1 MPLDFS
7 YFLLGDA
14 FGFLALLLIGFTAVF
29 RRMHIIIAALGGL
42 FLVSHA
48 AYFIEYTLNLTIVL
62 GYVST
67 TIALAVWLTGT
78 AFLERFRDSLYFH
91 STLSLSAVSLMI
103 IHSAAAG
110 ANLPLLLA
118 ALLLASTV
126 IVGTVK
132 SAQYIRKM
140 KAA

>member
-1 MPLDFS
+1 
-7 YFLLGDA
+7 
-14 FGFLALLLIGFTAVF
+14 
-29 RRMHIIIAALGGL
+29 MHIIIAALGGL